1 MNGLQNKTSGVR
13 GKNMKTNENYKIAAE
28 RVKRANKKISD
39 AQIETICESDCLE
52 NAERYVYK
60 SQMLEKIE
68 KEKEYIQGVFLQI
81 KEKMLAFNLPIKY
94 IGNNQDI
101 TNLTINSEME
111 NNDIYKYVSRHKQLK
126 EISAELK
133 AGRRT
138 ESRVMLNKFLKNLNA
153 LYEQCCEDEKGI
165 IKGEEGEQ
173 AVADGLKLY
182 TGKYHYREN
191 VILPA
196 NDIGGETS
204 ETDVYIVTS
213 KAVFVCEV
221 KNWGKR
227 GRTICISKDGQWSVK
242 GRKIQL
248 KSPIQQNTRHCLA
261 TERYLESH
269 GINDYKIVPLI
280 IMTNED
286 VKIENESDN
295 NIIRVSEL
303 YNFIEGLDLP
313 EKYTDQQ
320 QKEVLK
326 LFDSSNV
333 SERKFKII
341 SPSVN
346 KEKIDNQITL
356 IFEWIQDEEVWKTA
370 LNNYFDDVRKMEL
383 KEQKKEDVQFKLL
396 MVIPIIIAIICVL
409 FLGLY
414 MLEMHPVITVFLGI
428 VIVGGV
434 LQIIFEKI

>member
-227 GRTICISKDGQWSVK
+227 GTVY
-242 GRKIQL
+242 
-248 KSPIQQNTRHCLA
+248 A
-261 TERYLESH
+261 
-269 GINDYKIVPLI
+269 
-280 IMTNED
+280 
-286 VKIENESDN
+286 
-295 NIIRVSEL
+295 
-303 YNFIEGLDLP
+303 
-313 EKYTDQQ
+313 KY
-320 QKEVLK
+320 E
-326 LFDSSNV
+326 
-333 SERKFKII
+333 
-341 SPSVN
+341 
-346 KEKIDNQITL
+346 
-356 IFEWIQDEEVWKTA
+356 
-370 LNNYFDDVRKMEL
+370 
-383 KEQKKEDVQFKLL
+383 
-396 MVIPIIIAIICVL
+396 
-409 FLGLY
+409 
-414 MLEMHPVITVFLGI
+414 
-428 VIVGGV
+428 
-434 LQIIFEKI
+434 

>member
-1 MNGLQNKTSGVR
+1 
-13 GKNMKTNENYKIAAE
+13 MKTNENYKIAAE

-60 SQMLEKIE
+60 SQMLEEIE
-68 KEKEYIQGVFLQI
+68 KEKEYIQGVFLKI

-94 IGNNQDI
+94 IGDNQDI

-111 NNDIYKYVSRHKQLK
+111 NNDIYKYVSRHKQ
-126 EISAELK
+126 
-133 AGRRT
+133 
-138 ESRVMLNKFLKNLNA
+138 
-153 LYEQCCEDEKGI
+153 
-165 IKGEEGEQ
+165 
-173 AVADGLKLY
+173 
-182 TGKYHYREN
+182 
-191 VILPA
+191 
-196 NDIGGETS
+196 
-204 ETDVYIVTS
+204 
-213 KAVFVCEV
+213 
-221 KNWGKR
+221 
-227 GRTICISKDGQWSVK
+227 
-242 GRKIQL
+242 
-248 KSPIQQNTRHCLA
+248 
-261 TERYLESH
+261 
-269 GINDYKIVPLI
+269 
-280 IMTNED
+280 
-286 VKIENESDN
+286 
-295 NIIRVSEL
+295 
-303 YNFIEGLDLP
+303 LDLP

-396 MVIPIIIAIICVL
+396 MVIPLIIAIICVL

-428 VIVGGV
+428 IIVGGV